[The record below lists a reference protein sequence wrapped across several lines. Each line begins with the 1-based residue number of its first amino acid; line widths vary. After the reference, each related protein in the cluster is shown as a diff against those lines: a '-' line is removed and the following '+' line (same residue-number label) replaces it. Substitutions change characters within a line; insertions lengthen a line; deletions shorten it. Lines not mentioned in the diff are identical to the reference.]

1 MGDRNLERE
10 PEYNF
15 ESAFRPDQF
24 MGSISHA
31 KETKIFTLEL
41 PTAIAKSSYRSLV
54 DSSIGQVEPEQII
67 KNILVQTGIVAPN
80 SEAQRCANKY
90 IDDVSHQYRQ
100 YFFDDINGKIT
111 KNVEESGKYFS
122 NRSKF
127 NDPNDA
133 RVKAAGVTYDPATGV
148 LHMKNPNDPQ
158 VKEVMK
164 DFDTKKFMTPIVEKP
179 KEQPKPAEPPK
190 PTQPNTKEFINNFKK
205 RNIPMVL
212 ETPSDN
218 IDYKIQIDLLKNII
232 V

>member
-24 MGSISHA
+24 MGSISHV

-67 KNILVQTGIVAPN
+67 KNILVQTGIVAPD
-80 SEAQRCANKY
+80 SEAQTCANKY

-111 KNVEESGKYFS
+111 KNVDRVEELFE
-122 NRSKF
+122 
-127 NDPNDA
+127 
-133 RVKAAGVTYDPATGV
+133 ATKT
-148 LHMKNPNDPQ
+148 L
-158 VKEVMK
+158 
-164 DFDTKKFMTPIVEKP
+164 
-179 KEQPKPAEPPK
+179 
-190 PTQPNTKEFINNFKK
+190 
-205 RNIPMVL
+205 L
-212 ETPSDN
+212 ETPLLDLA
-218 IDYKIQIDLLKNII
+218 IDIRKSFPKQTNVVEAEHMIRMLILAENNTEK
-232 V
+232 